1 MIFSYAQT
9 VTAGNENDNF
19 RYCFDASEQ
28 FVSFII
34 SLYKPVTS
42 GDVAQLVRHS
52 TGDLNVLGSSLGAG
66 SLFYL

>member
-9 VTAGNENDNF
+9 VTAGNGNDNF
-19 RYCFDASEQ
+19 RYCLDASER

-34 SLYKPVTS
+34 SLYKQDMS

-52 TGDLNVLGSSLGAG
+52 TCDLKVLGPSPGAG
-66 SLFYL
+66 FTF